1 MTTLITLA
9 LCANASGQ
17 KLDAMSRIALQQMK
31 QDATSSITE
40 GNSCAKGMKASQP
53 RTANSETVKAVV
65 KLQRGTNVSVLTEQ
79 GFSATPLCSDFAT
92 VRTSTDSLSILSDL
106 PAVERISIAQ
116 HKMEL
121 MLNHANAL
129 TGVDKIHEGLD
140 YGQDDRL
147 NSIYDQRTFTGK
159 GVMIGILDSGFDPNH
174 PMFLDKNG
182 KSRFKLI
189 KTADGKLLTT
199 AEEITNFT
207 TDTQYNSHASHVA
220 GIAAGKYEGTDF
232 QLQGVATEADLAM
245 GPMSL
250 EVSNLEYLKY
260 LGEYCKA
267 HNQRLVVNMSFG
279 QNVGPHDGSD
289 LYTQALNEIIK
300 EYDIVACM
308 SAGNQANL
316 QIVQKKTLTEE
327 DKEMKC
333 IYNTT
338 VSINCI
344 DQYITTSSNTP
355 IDMDIVLVRL
365 KTGEIKKSYPI
376 IIQDQTQDLIVD
388 DEYMKGH
395 IYVASDAIHDGLK
408 GFSIKS
414 EDADMVLSGCRIG
427 YVIKGENGQGLAS
440 YNSSVCPYY
449 LKTKGWNEN
458 VTSNG
463 SILNEACGL
472 ETIIVGAY
480 ISNETAT
487 FEKIGER
494 TIYNTYSTSY
504 GCSTHDILTSSS
516 FGTTYNQENLPHICA
531 PGAYI
536 ESAANRYETYN
547 SSLSRT
553 ITDNS
558 LTIPFCYKMGT
569 SMSSPYM
576 AGVAALWLEA
586 NPNLTHQ
593 EIKKIAMQTALND
606 DACNEGNH
614 FINEGRQAGA
624 GKIDAY
630 AGLKYILGENETTLV
645 KTPEEKT
652 FLIRRTSSTSYE
664 VFQAGATTVTATLYN
679 MEGKV
684 ITTAQESGNSTHISI
699 PTDSKGI
706 YVLKVSS
713 NKGIHTQ
720 KLAIQ

>member
-9 LCANASGQ
+9 LCVNASGQ
-17 KLDAMSRIALQQMK
+17 KLDAMSRIALQQMN
-31 QDATSSITE
+31 QDATSSFSE
-40 GNSCAKGMKASQP
+40 GNSCAKGMKTSYQ
-53 RTANSETVKAVV
+53 RTANSKAVKAVV
-65 KLQRGTNVSVLTEQ
+65 KLQQGIDVSTLTEK
-79 GFSATPLCSDFAT
+79 GFSATPLCKGFAI
-92 VRTSTDSLSILSDL
+92 VQTSIDSLSILSALD
-106 PAVERISIAQ
+106 AVERISIAQ

-129 TGVDKIHEGLD
+129 TGVDKIHEGLGL
-140 YGQDDRL
+140 GQEDRL
-147 NSIYDQRTFTGK
+147 GGIDDQRVFTGK
-159 GVMIGILDSGFDPNH
+159 GVMIGILDCGFDPNH
-174 PMFLDKNG
+174 PMFLDKDG

-199 AEEITNFT
+199 EEEIANFT

-316 QIVQKKTLTEE
+316 QIVQKKKLTEE

-376 IIQDQTQDLIVD
+376 IINDQTQDLVVD

-414 EDADMVLSGCRIG
+414 EDADMVMSGCRIG
-427 YVIKGENGQGLAS
+427 YVIKGENGQELAS

-449 LKTKGWNEN
+449 LKTKGWKEN

-463 SILNEACGL
+463 SILNEACGT

-480 ISNETAT
+480 ISNETAS

-494 TIYNTYSTSY
+494 TVFNSYSTSY
-504 GCSTHDILTSSS
+504 GCSKNDILASSS
-516 FGTTYNQENLPHICA
+516 FGTTYIHEELPHICA

-547 SSLSRT
+547 SSLSKT
-553 ITDNS
+553 IIDNGAN
-558 LTIPFCYKMGT
+558 IPFCYKMGT

-586 NPNLTHQ
+586 NPNLSHQ
-593 EIKKIAMQTALND
+593 EIKEIAMQTAIND
-606 DACNEGNH
+606 EACNEGNYY
-614 FINEGRQAGA
+614 INEGRQAGA

-630 AGLKYILGENETTLV
+630 AGLKYILGENEATLV

-652 FLIRRTSSTSYE
+652 FLIRRNSGTSYE
-664 VFQAGATTVTATLYN
+664 IFQAGASAVTATLYN

-684 ITTAQESGNSTHISI
+684 ITSAQATGTTTAITLPNG
-699 PTDSKGI
+699 SKGI
-706 YVLKVSS
+706 YILRVSS

>member
-9 LCANASGQ
+9 LCASASGQ

-31 QDATSSITE
+31 QDATSSISE
-40 GNSCAKGMKASQP
+40 GSSCAKGLKASTL
-53 RTANSETVKAVV
+53 RTANSETIKAVV
-65 KLQRGTNVSVLTEQ
+65 KLQRGTDVSILTEQ
-79 GFSATPLCSDFAT
+79 SFSATPLCSDFAI
-92 VRTSTDSLSILSDL
+92 VRTSLDSLSILSDL

-129 TGVDKIHEGLD
+129 TGVDKIHEGLLSKSE
-140 YGQDDRL
+140 DRIGC
-147 NSIYDQRTFTGK
+147 SDERTPFTGK

-174 PMFLDKNG
+174 PMFLDKEG

-199 AEEITNFT
+199 EEEIANFT

-220 GIAAGKYEGTDF
+220 GIAAGCYEGEAF
-232 QLQGVATEADLAM
+232 QLKGVATEADLAM

-260 LGEYCKA
+260 LGEYCKE

-338 VSINCI
+338 VSIDYI
-344 DQYITTSSNTP
+344 GQYITTSSDTP
-355 IDMDIVLVRL
+355 IDMDIVIVKAR
-365 KTGEIKKSYPI
+365 TGEIKHSYPI
-376 IIQDQTQDLIVD
+376 IVKGEAQEINTN
-388 DEYMKGH
+388 DEYMKAH
-395 IYVASDAIHDGLK
+395 IYVAEETIHDNLK
-408 GFSIKS
+408 GYTIKS
-414 EDADMVLSGCRIG
+414 DDAKAVMSGCRIG
-427 YVIKGENGQGLAS
+427 YVIKGESGQS
-440 YNSSVCPYY
+440 ITCYNNSACPFY
-449 LKTKGWNEN
+449 LNVKGWANN
-458 VTSNG
+458 LTSEG
-463 SILNEACGL
+463 TILNEACGT

-480 ISNETAT
+480 VSNEKAT
-487 FEKIGER
+487 FKQSGER
-494 TIYNTYSTSY
+494 SIYSNYKTSY
-504 GCSTHDILTSSS
+504 GCSLNDILASSS
-516 FGTTYNQENLPHICA
+516 FGTTYRGETLPHICT

-536 ESAANRYETYN
+536 ESAANRYEIGST
-547 SSLSRT
+547 SLSKI
-553 ITDNS
+553 ITNGNS
-558 LTIPFCYKMGT
+558 EIPFCYKMGT

-586 NPNLTHQ
+586 NPKLTHQ
-593 EIKKIAMQTALND
+593 EIKEIAMQTAIND

-630 AGLKYILGENETTLV
+630 AGLKYILGENEATLV
-645 KTPEEKT
+645 KTPVEKT
-652 FLIRRTSSTSYE
+652 FLFHRTSSTSYE
-664 VFQAGATTVTATLYN
+664 VFQAGATNMTATLYN
-679 MEGKV
+679 IGGKTICSIKSQGNTIQV
-684 ITTAQESGNSTHISI
+684 NTANM
-699 PTDSKGI
+699 PKGI
-706 YVLKVSS
+706 YLLKVSS
-713 NKGIHTQ
+713 DKGIHSQ
-720 KLAIQ
+720 KIAIR

>member
-9 LCANASGQ
+9 LCVNASGQ

-31 QDATSSITE
+31 QDATSSIIE
-40 GNSCAKGMKASQP
+40 GNSCAKGMKTSYQ
-53 RTANSETVKAVV
+53 RTANSETIKAVV
-65 KLQRGTNVSVLTEQ
+65 KLQQGIDVSALTEK
-79 GFSATPLCSDFAT
+79 GFSATPLCKGFAI
-92 VRTSTDSLSILSDL
+92 VQTSIDSLSILSDL
-106 PAVERISIAQ
+106 DAVERISIAQ

-129 TGVDKIHEGLD
+129 TGVDKIHEGLGL
-140 YGQDDRL
+140 GQEDRL
-147 NSIYDQRTFTGK
+147 GGIDDQRVFTGK
-159 GVMIGILDSGFDPNH
+159 GVMIGILDCGFDPNH
-174 PMFLDKNG
+174 PMFLDKDG

-199 AEEITNFT
+199 EEEIANFT

-316 QIVQKKTLTEE
+316 QIVQKKKLTEE

-338 VSINCI
+338 ASINYI
-344 DQYITTSSNTP
+344 GQYITTSTSSP
-355 IDMDIVLVRL
+355 IDMDIVIVKAR
-365 KTGEIKKSYPI
+365 TGEIKHSYPI
-376 IIQDQTQDLIVD
+376 IIKGEAQDINAN
-388 DEYMKGH
+388 DEYMNGH
-395 IYVASDAIHDGLK
+395 IYIAEENIHDNLK
-408 GFSIKS
+408 GYIIKS
-414 EDADMVLSGCRIG
+414 DEAKAVMSGCRIG
-427 YVIKGENGQGLAS
+427 YIIKGEKGQLVTC
-440 YNSSVCPYY
+440 YNSSACPFYMNV
-449 LKTKGWNEN
+449 KGWADNI
-458 VTSNG
+458 TSEG
-463 SILNEACGL
+463 TILNETCGT

-480 ISNETAT
+480 ISNEKAT
-487 FEKIGER
+487 FMQSGEKS
-494 TIYNTYSTSY
+494 IYSNYKTAY
-504 GCSTHDILTSSS
+504 GCSLNDVLASSS
-516 FGTTYNQENLPHICA
+516 FGTTYRGEALPHICA

-536 ESAANRYETYN
+536 ESAANRYEIGNT
-547 SSLSRT
+547 SLSR
-553 ITDNS
+553 ILSKGNS
-558 LTIPFCYKMGT
+558 EIPFCYKMGT

-586 NPNLTHQ
+586 NPKLTHQ
-593 EIKKIAMQTALND
+593 EIKEIAMQTAIND
-606 DACNEGNH
+606 EACNEGNH
-614 FINEGRQAGA
+614 YINEGRQAGA

-630 AGLKYILGENETTLV
+630 AGLKYILGENEATLV

-652 FLIRRTSSTSYE
+652 FLIRRTSGKSYE
-664 VFQAGATTVTATLYN
+664 VFQAGASAVTATLYN

-684 ITTAQESGNSTHISI
+684 ITSAQTTGPTTTITI
-699 PTDSKGI
+699 PNGSKGI
-706 YVLKVSS
+706 YILRVSS